1 MGVIARLR
9 IFAVHTFRGG
19 ESQIAVETEGE
30 EAIGLEEWG
39 ALPPEE
45 RDKWEPTGEA
55 AILYR
60 RKREEPPPS

>member
-1 MGVIARLR
+1 MIARLLAFLR
-9 IFAVHTFRGG
+9 SHLVG
-19 ESQIAVETEGE
+19 ESQNAAVEIEGE

-45 RDKWEPTGEA
+45 RDKWEPTGAA